1 MPERSVP
8 PPLPPLLESLPEPV
22 FVLDAHGIVSAV
34 NRAAESFSGH
44 TREDLVGR
52 GIHELLSAD
61 SYAHLRAAGGESTF
75 AMEWD
80 FVHASGAVSPVE
92 VRGAADPAG
101 GLSLMVR
108 EIAALKRF
116 EEALRR
122 SETRFRFMARN
133 LTEMVMAYDMN
144 RRLTFVNPAVETLTG
159 YSVDEIERAQF
170 IDWVHPEDRARML
183 SYWEGL
189 FQGRG
194 FNEEEYRLITRDGR
208 VKWVRA
214 SWGPILDDHGRQVGV
229 LGRERDVT
237 DRHMAE
243 ETLRQSEQRHRLN
256 EERYRALFED
266 SPFPM
271 WEEDFSQVKLYL
283 EQIRGEGAANLRAY
297 LAAHPEVVTE
307 CLSRLR
313 IVDVNLAARE
323 FYGAPSK
330 EVLLSSLDKIFD
342 DAALEVFRD
351 ELVELDATNSLF
363 RAEFQTRTL
372 GGEERT
378 VSMIVSVAAS
388 PVDWSR
394 VIVSFFDITDRKR
407 LEQQVLQSQKL
418 ESLGRL
424 AGGIA
429 HDFNNLL
436 MVVLGY
442 SELLLAEVQENERLA
457 RGLAEI
463 RRAGERG
470 AELTAQLLAF
480 SRKQVARPRPMSLN
494 QLVSESRAMLERV
507 IGEDIRLETALAPEA
522 WNVRA
527 DRAQLHQVVMN
538 LVVNARDAMPS
549 GGTLTITTR
558 NAGGDP
564 YPGDYVMLE
573 VRDTGIG
580 MDEST
585 QQQIFEP
592 FFTTKRR
599 GKGTGLGLATAF
611 AVVTGAG
618 GHIAVESQPGQGATF
633 RLYFPRD
640 ASPPLVEVPAGG
652 PASRRMQG
660 RVLVVEDQAE
670 VREVACAILRTTGL
684 EVIEADCGEAALAL
698 VEDGA
703 CEVDVLLT
711 DVIMPGMNG
720 RELATRFAEKRP
732 GAKVIFMSGYTD
744 RIMSPDGVL
753 DSSVVFLQK
762 PFKPD
767 ELTAVVRQTLAA
779 RDESE

>member
-1 MPERSVP
+1 
-8 PPLPPLLESLPEPV
+8 
-22 FVLDAHGIVSAV
+22 
-34 NRAAESFSGH
+34 
-44 TREDLVGR
+44 LVGR
-52 GIHELLSAD
+52 EIHDLLSAE
-61 SYAHLRAAGGESTF
+61 SYAHLRAADDDSEF
-75 AMEWD
+75 AMEWE

-92 VRGAADPAG
+92 VRGAADGSG
-101 GLSLMVR
+101 GLTVVVR

-144 RRLTFVNPAVETLTG
+144 RRLTFVNPAVETITG
-159 YSVDEIERAQF
+159 YSVEDIERAQF
-170 IDWVHPEDRARML
+170 INWVHPEDRARMMD
-183 SYWEGL
+183 YWEGL
-189 FQGRG
+189 FHGRT
-194 FNEEEYRLITRDGR
+194 FTDEEYRMITRDGR
-208 VKWVRA
+208 VKWVQA

-229 LGRERDVT
+229 QGRERDVT

-283 EQIRGEGAANLRAY
+283 EQLRSEGAANLRSY
-297 LAAHPEVVTE
+297 LAAHPEAVVE
-307 CLSRLR
+307 CFSRVR
-313 IVDVNLAARE
+313 VVDVNLAARE

-342 DAALEVFRD
+342 DTSWEVFRE

-363 RAEFQTRTL
+363 RTEFQARTL
-372 GGEERT
+372 RGEERT

-407 LEQQVLQSQKL
+407 LEQQLLQSQKL

-442 SELLLAEVQENERLA
+442 SELLLGEVQENERLA

-463 RRAGERG
+463 KRAGERG

-494 QLVSESRAMLERV
+494 QLVEESRGMLERV
-507 IGEDIRLETALAPEA
+507 IGEDIRLEISLAPEA
-522 WNVRA
+522 WSIRA
-527 DRAQLHQVVMN
+527 DRTQLHQVVMN
-538 LVVNARDAMPS
+538 LVVNARDAMPA
-549 GGTLTITTR
+549 GGTLSIATR
-558 NAGGDP
+558 NASGEA
-564 YPGDYVMLE
+564 YPGEYVALE
-573 VRDTGIG
+573 VRDTGVG
-580 MDEST
+580 MDENT
-585 QQQIFEP
+585 QRQIFEP

-611 AVVTGAG
+611 AVVTQAS
-618 GHIAVESQPGQGATF
+618 GHIAVESKPGQGATF

-640 ASPPLVEVPAGG
+640 ASPPAVEVRERGSA
-652 PASRRMQG
+652 AHRLRG

-684 EVIEADCGEAALAL
+684 DVMEADGGESALAL
-698 VEDGA
+698 LDGGA
-703 CEVDVLLT
+703 GEIDLLLT

-720 RELATRFAEKRP
+720 RELASRFAEKRP
-732 GAKVIFMSGYTD
+732 GAQVIFMSGYTD

-753 DSSVVFLQK
+753 DASVVFLQK

-767 ELTAVVRQTLAA
+767 ELTAVVRQALG
-779 RDESE
+779 RRGDSE